1 MLCYL
6 NGEFLPRASAAVP
19 VEDRGF
25 IFGDGVYE
33 VWRVVNGHLFENGR
47 HLARLTNG
55 LRELRIALPDIANP
69 QVLADVA
76 ERVLSESG
84 LMEGEATLY
93 VEVTRGTAPR
103 AHAFPA
109 ASTSPTV
116 FVMAN
121 RFTPPHAVR
130 AAGATAITTQDVR
143 WLRCDIKTIQLLPNV
158 LAKQA
163 ATEAGAIEAI
173 LVRDGIVTEGSHT
186 NVVAVIGGELWTH
199 PLTNLVLPGVTRAV
213 VLEIAASLG
222 IRVRE
227 EAIAESELFAADEVF
242 LVGTTTDVMP
252 IVRVNDRAI
261 GSGQPGAVTMR
272 LYEAFRT
279 YLEESIVA
287 ADRGVGV
294 ARG

>member
-47 HLARLTNG
+47 HLARLTSG
-55 LRELRIALPDIANP
+55 LRELRIALPDIASAD
-69 QVLADVA
+69 VLADVA
-76 ERVLSESG
+76 DRLLSENG
-84 LMEGEATLY
+84 LMEGEAALY
-93 VEVTRGTAPR
+93 VEVTRGAAPR
-103 AHAFPA
+103 THAFPA

-116 FVMAN
+116 FAMAN
-121 RFTPPHAVR
+121 RFTPPHALR
-130 AAGATAITTQDVR
+130 ATGAAAITTPDVR
-143 WLRCDIKTIQLLPNV
+143 WLRCNLKTIQLLPNV

-186 NVVAVIGGELWTH
+186 NVIAVIGGELWTH

-213 VLEIAASLG
+213 VLEVAASLG

-227 EAIAESELFAADEVF
+227 ETFTEAELLAADEVF

-252 IVRVNDRAI
+252 IVRVNDRPI
-261 GSGQPGAVTMR
+261 GVGKPGAVTMR
-272 LYEAFRT
+272 VYEAFRAHM
-279 YLEESIVA
+279 EEAIA
-287 ADRGVGV
+287 AAERGVGV